1 MVKKCTPCILRANS
15 SNSQVDIWLKNV
27 HLAYDVPSIPRSPCP
42 LRFPLPSS
50 LPLFWTPT
58 RVSVRCPS
66 GHTGAGMCACGE
78 GRPPTHSAART
89 PSQAPLGW
97 GRVPPCTGP
106 RQAGLPRKCSFPL
119 SRPIQYLS
127 PPLARAT
134 VQLTFEAVLLLAS
147 LPRKGTD
154 KEAGALRAEA
164 RSKGGAPSA
173 CACVRVM

>member
-1 MVKKCTPCILRANS
+1 M
-15 SNSQVDIWLKNV
+15 
-27 HLAYDVPSIPRSPCP
+27 PSIPRSPCP

-78 GRPPTHSAART
+78 GMPPTHSAART

-106 RQAGLPRKCSFPL
+106 RQAGLPKKTHSHYHDPSSTSARSLRAPSCKTQVSKLLRPCSCWLRCLVRAQIRK
-119 SRPIQYLS
+119 R
-127 PPLARAT
+127 ARSAQEPAPK
-134 VQLTFEAVLLLAS
+134 VALLL
-147 LPRKGTD
+147 P
-154 KEAGALRAEA
+154 
-164 RSKGGAPSA
+164 APA
-173 CACVRVM
+173 CA